1 VVKEGCR
8 VTLLLSDADIRAVLG
23 WRPAVAA
30 LRAAYATAGDSAA
43 NHGAA
48 NHGAAG
54 HGAAGHEA
62 RYPGR
67 SIARGDGS
75 WLRVLPGV
83 PGDGGLMGAK
93 IIAAAPGAGRV
104 SYLIALFDQATTQL
118 VALLDGNTVTGY
130 RTAAT
135 SALAADLLTVPG
147 PLTVSVL
154 GSGFEA
160 GKHLR
165 AIAAIRDIT
174 AARVYS
180 PRAASRE
187 RFARDLADLGVP
199 VAPAPSAQEAVA
211 GAALVICAARS
222 HDESPVLLGRWLA
235 PGVTVVSVGSTVPE
249 QREVDVAT
257 IARADVIIADVVEEV
272 LSDTGDLIAA
282 RAAGTD
288 LAGRVASLAGL
299 VSGTCAGRA
308 DAGQIVLYK
317 SVGSAVQDLAVA
329 AMCVR
334 AAADGG
340 LGTRAAVPVEVVV
353 KQRS

>member
-1 VVKEGCR
+1 M
-8 VTLLLSDADIRAVLG
+8 TLLLSDADIRAVLG
-23 WRPAVAA
+23 WRPAVDA
-30 LRAAYATAGDSAA
+30 LRAAYSTAGD
-43 NHGAA
+43 GT
-48 NHGAAG
+48 
-54 HGAAGHEA
+54 

-67 SIARGDGS
+67 SIARGDGT

-104 SYLIALFDQATTQL
+104 SYLIALFDQATTRL
-118 VALLDGNTVTGY
+118 VALIDGNTVTGY

-135 SALAADLLTVPG
+135 SALAADLLAVPG
-147 PLTVSVL
+147 PLTVGVL

-160 GKHLR
+160 STHLR

-180 PRAASRE
+180 PRVASRD
-187 RFARDLADLGVP
+187 RFARDLADLRVP
-199 VAPAPSAQEAVA
+199 VAPAPSAEAAIA

-235 PGVTVVSVGSTVPE
+235 PGMTVVSIGSTVPE
-249 QREVDVAT
+249 QREVDAET
-257 IARADVIIADVVEEV
+257 IARADVLVADVVDEV
-272 LSDTGDLIAA
+272 LRDTGDLIAA
-282 RAAGTD
+282 RSAGTD
-288 LAGRVASLAGL
+288 VTGRVAPLADL
-299 VSGTCAGRA
+299 VSGTLAGRT
-308 DAGQIVLYK
+308 DNSQIVLYK

-334 AAADGG
+334 AALDGG
-340 LGTRAAVPVEVVV
+340 LGTRATVPVEVVL
-353 KQRS
+353 K